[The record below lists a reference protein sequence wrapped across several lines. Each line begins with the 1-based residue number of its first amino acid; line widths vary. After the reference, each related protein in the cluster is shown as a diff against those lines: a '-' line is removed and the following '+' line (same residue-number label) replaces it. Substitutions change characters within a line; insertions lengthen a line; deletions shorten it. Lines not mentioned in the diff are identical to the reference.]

1 MQVMVSRGEVDKN
14 DSHGHDWL
22 SSAFEDI
29 DLCVDSSYVTPSS
42 FDLNRPLTPRQ
53 DTAADE
59 ESLAEITPT
68 NSNPQL
74 PTTEADW
81 VNVNEPSCEILESDD
96 SEDDSMKLSQQTDAG
111 WRRPD
116 SAMSNMTGVTSPSIT
131 EAGFSLEDRL
141 HANDDFIGRHKSSS
155 VTQTAWHVAQ
165 PDAYESSVGE
175 FSSMV
180 LGQFAMSQRLAGR
193 WRIQRIS
200 RSRVAKRHAWKEPK
214 RRSLNTLKLPPPT
227 LACPYYVFDAMSH
240 IDCIATHDFKDM
252 IDVKDHLWQS
262 HKLPYFCPTCKE
274 VFEFSYQNDEHI
286 NQRSC
291 EPRDCEPLKGVS
303 EDQYQAISNI
313 SDIHDVQAE
322 WFEVWNILFPHV
334 SPPNDSY
341 LRDRRD
347 RNISSFKT
355 FWKKRGLELLRHC
368 LRERHPS
375 NVVLDEQDFKNFS
388 SDVLFEAL
396 VALVER
402 SVQSSDIRSTVAS
415 SIHRMWAEGN

>member
-1 MQVMVSRGEVDKN
+1 MQVMVSRGDFDNN
-14 DSHGHDWL
+14 DIHSHDLL

-29 DLCVDSSYVTPSS
+29 NLCVDSSYVKPSS
-42 FDLNRPLTPRQ
+42 SNLNRPLTPCQ

-68 NSNPQL
+68 NSNLQL

-96 SEDDSMKLSQQTDAG
+96 SEDDSMKMSQQTDAG

-116 SAMSNMTGVTSPSIT
+116 SAMSNITSVTSPSTT
-131 EAGFSLEDRL
+131 EAGISLEDCL
-141 HANDDFIGRHKSSS
+141 QASDDFIGRQKSSS
-155 VTQTAWHVAQ
+155 ATQTAWHYEQ
-165 PDAYESSVGE
+165 PDAYELSVGE

-180 LGQFAMSQRLAGR
+180 LDQFAMSQRLASR
-193 WRIQRIS
+193 WRIQRNN
-200 RSRVAKRHAWKEPK
+200 RSRVTKRHAWKEPK
-214 RRSLNTLKLPPPT
+214 RRSLNSLKLPPPT
-227 LACPYYVFDAMSH
+227 LACPYYVFDPMSH

-252 IDVKDHLWQS
+252 IDVKDHIWQS
-262 HKLPYFCPTCKE
+262 HKLPYYCPTCKE

-291 EPRDCEPLKGVS
+291 EPRDCEPLEGVS

-322 WFEVWNILFPHV
+322 WFEVWNILFPNV
-334 SPPNDSY
+334 PPPNDSY

-355 FWKKRGLELLRHC
+355 FWQKRGLELLRHC

-396 VALVER
+396 VAFVEG
-402 SVQSSDIRSTVAS
+402 SVQRSDIRSTVTS
-415 SIHRMWAEGN
+415 SIHTMWAEGS